1 MINILK
7 VITNILNLSILFS
20 FIAYTILFYYQIK
33 INYIENFI
41 IIISIVALLLKSF
54 FWYKIKILSEEK
66 KIIDKSKLYFL
77 RLTFFIFS
85 YTLPPYYLIQKN
97 NLVVSDYIILITL
110 IIISLFILTGIIV
123 ERYLM
128 NFELTV
134 AKSA

>member
-1 MINILK
+1 MINLLK
-7 VITNILNLSILFS
+7 VITNILNFSILFS
-20 FIAYTILFYYQIK
+20 FIAYTILFYFQIK

-97 NLVVSDYIILITL
+97 NLVVNDYVILTTL
-110 IIISLFILTGIIV
+110 IIISLFILVGMIA

-128 NFELTV
+128 NFELSVT
-134 AKSA
+134 ANS